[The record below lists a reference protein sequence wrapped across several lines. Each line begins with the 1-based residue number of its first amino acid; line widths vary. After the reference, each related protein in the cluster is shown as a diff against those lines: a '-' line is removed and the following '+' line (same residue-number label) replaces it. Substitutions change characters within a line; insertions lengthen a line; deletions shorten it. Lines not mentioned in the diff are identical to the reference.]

1 MMLSG
6 GSCSPKGIY
15 SLAPAIKHSGKAKI
29 IGTENRSVVGLGW
42 GKRMGCESAWGHLRQ
57 QCSSVS

>member
-6 GSCSPKGIY
+6 GSCSPKGMY
-15 SLAPAIKHSGKAKI
+15 SVAPAIKHSGKAKI

-42 GKRMGCESAWGHLRQ
+42 GKRMGCERAWGI
-57 QCSSVS
+57 